1 MAATLTAGAPAR
13 PRKLLASRKTR
24 LGILYALPVVVYLL
38 VLFVYPIFSTL
49 LLSLKDAD
57 GSFTLHW
64 YADALTGV
72 NLSVLITTLRI
83 SAETAVL
90 SLVFGFILAQAITRL
105 KPILAGLAMLIV
117 VVPHFISAL
126 VRTYGW
132 IIMLG
137 DKGMVN
143 ETLTWAPGAP
153 YQLLYN
159 ELGVVIGTTSMMLPY
174 TVLLLYG
181 VMRGVD
187 RRLLAAASS
196 MGAGRVTIFRR
207 VYLPLVAP
215 GLASAG
221 LLSFILSLGY
231 YITPAL
237 MGGPNQTMIATL
249 INQQVTKEN
258 QWNGAAAQGVILLLL
273 TFAGTCVCSPR
284 HAHGPRRRDGRAAPP
299 SPPSASPA
307 RTRTSSWSSPYSPYS
322 PYNPYS
328 PHSPYSPY
336 PTRLSPRPP
345 ARPCRRSCPGSCR
358 RAAAPRCGHRP
369 GDWRGSLPR
378 GPRCHRTR
386 WARRWCVRGRCSSTV
401 PSCGVPTGTS
411 FCVPWSRWRPMR
423 RPPVP

>member
-1 MAATLTAGAPAR
+1 MAALTATAPAR

-24 LGILYALPVVVYLL
+24 VGILYALPIVIYLL
-38 VLFVYPIFSTL
+38 VLFVYPIFTTL
-49 LLSLKDAD
+49 FLSLKNAD
-57 GSFTLHW
+57 GSLTMHW
-64 YADALTGV
+64 YAEALTGV

-83 SAETAVL
+83 SAETALL
-90 SLVFGFILAQAITRL
+90 SLVFGFLLANAISRL
-105 KPILAGLAMLIV
+105 KPVWAALAMLVV

-132 IIMLG
+132 IILLG
-137 DKGMVN
+137 DKGLVN
-143 ETLTWAPGAP
+143 ETLAGLSVPGAP
-153 YQLLYN
+153 FQLLYN

-207 VYLPLVAP
+207 IYLPLVAP

-273 TFAGTCVCSPR
+273 TFAGLLLVKLVSSLGASR
-284 HAHGPRRRDGRAAPP
+284 KKR
-299 SPPSASPA
+299 SAS
-307 RTRTSSWSSPYSPYS
+307 
-322 PYNPYS
+322 
-328 PHSPYSPY
+328 
-336 PTRLSPRPP
+336 
-345 ARPCRRSCPGSCR
+345 
-358 RAAAPRCGHRP
+358 
-369 GDWRGSLPR
+369 
-378 GPRCHRTR
+378 
-386 WARRWCVRGRCSSTV
+386 
-401 PSCGVPTGTS
+401 
-411 FCVPWSRWRPMR
+411 
-423 RPPVP
+423 

>member
-1 MAATLTAGAPAR
+1 MAATLAGAPAR

-49 LLSLKDAD
+49 LLSLKNTD

-105 KPILAGLAMLIV
+105 KPLWAGLAMLIV
-117 VVPHFISAL
+117 VVPHFVSAL

-137 DKGMVN
+137 DKGLVN
-143 ETLTWAPGAP
+143 ESVPGGP

-273 TFAGTCVCSPR
+273 TFAGLLLVKLVTSLGASR
-284 HAHGPRRRDGRAAPP
+284 KKR
-299 SPPSASPA
+299 SAS
-307 RTRTSSWSSPYSPYS
+307 
-322 PYNPYS
+322 
-328 PHSPYSPY
+328 
-336 PTRLSPRPP
+336 
-345 ARPCRRSCPGSCR
+345 
-358 RAAAPRCGHRP
+358 
-369 GDWRGSLPR
+369 
-378 GPRCHRTR
+378 
-386 WARRWCVRGRCSSTV
+386 
-401 PSCGVPTGTS
+401 
-411 FCVPWSRWRPMR
+411 
-423 RPPVP
+423 

>member
-1 MAATLTAGAPAR
+1 MAALTATAPAR

-24 LGILYALPVVVYLL
+24 VGILYALPVVVYLL

-49 LLSLKDAD
+49 FLSLKNAD
-57 GSFTLHW
+57 GSLTLHW
-64 YADALTGV
+64 YAEALTGV
-72 NLSVLITTLRI
+72 NLSVLFTTLRI
-83 SAETAVL
+83 SAETALL
-90 SLVFGFILAQAITRL
+90 SLVFGFLLANAISRL
-105 KPILAGLAMLIV
+105 KPMWAALAMLIV

-132 IIMLG
+132 IILLG
-137 DKGMVN
+137 DKGLVN
-143 ETLTWAPGAP
+143 ETLAALSVPGTP
-153 YQLLYN
+153 HQLLYN

-187 RRLLAAASS
+187 RRLLAAAAS

-258 QWNGAAAQGVILLLL
+258 QWNQAAAQGVILLLL
-273 TFAGTCVCSPR
+273 TLAGLLLVKLVSSLGASR
-284 HAHGPRRRDGRAAPP
+284 KKR
-299 SPPSASPA
+299 SAS
-307 RTRTSSWSSPYSPYS
+307 
-322 PYNPYS
+322 
-328 PHSPYSPY
+328 
-336 PTRLSPRPP
+336 
-345 ARPCRRSCPGSCR
+345 
-358 RAAAPRCGHRP
+358 
-369 GDWRGSLPR
+369 
-378 GPRCHRTR
+378 
-386 WARRWCVRGRCSSTV
+386 
-401 PSCGVPTGTS
+401 
-411 FCVPWSRWRPMR
+411 
-423 RPPVP
+423 

>member
-1 MAATLTAGAPAR
+1 MAALTAAPAR

-24 LGILYALPVVVYLL
+24 VGILYALPVVVYLL
-38 VLFVYPIFSTL
+38 VLFVYPIISTL
-49 LLSLKDAD
+49 FLSLKNAD
-57 GSFTLHW
+57 GSLTLHW
-64 YADALTGV
+64 YVDALTGV

-83 SAETAVL
+83 SAETALL
-90 SLVFGFILAQAITRL
+90 SLVFGFILANAISRL
-105 KPILAGLAMLIV
+105 RPLWAGLAMLIV

-132 IIMLG
+132 IILLG
-137 DKGMVN
+137 DKGLVN
-143 ETLTWAPGAP
+143 ETLAWAPGAP

-187 RRLLAAASS
+187 RGLLAAAAS

-258 QWNGAAAQGVILLLL
+258 QWNGAAAQGVLLLLL
-273 TFAGTCVCSPR
+273 TLAGLLLVKLVSSLGASAKKR
-284 HAHGPRRRDGRAAPP
+284 
-299 SPPSASPA
+299 SAS
-307 RTRTSSWSSPYSPYS
+307 
-322 PYNPYS
+322 
-328 PHSPYSPY
+328 
-336 PTRLSPRPP
+336 
-345 ARPCRRSCPGSCR
+345 
-358 RAAAPRCGHRP
+358 
-369 GDWRGSLPR
+369 
-378 GPRCHRTR
+378 
-386 WARRWCVRGRCSSTV
+386 
-401 PSCGVPTGTS
+401 
-411 FCVPWSRWRPMR
+411 
-423 RPPVP
+423 

>member
-1 MAATLTAGAPAR
+1 MAATLAGVPAR

-24 LGILYALPVVVYLL
+24 VGVLYALPVVIYLL
-38 VLFVYPIFSTL
+38 VLFIYPIFTTL
-49 LLSLKDAD
+49 LLSLKNTD
-57 GSFTLHW
+57 GSLTLHW
-64 YADALTGV
+64 YADALTGI

-83 SAETAVL
+83 SAETAL
-90 SLVFGFILAQAITRL
+90 FSLVFGFVLANAISRL
-105 KPILAGLAMLIV
+105 KPLWAALAMLVV

-137 DKGMVN
+137 DKGLVN
-143 ETLTWAPGAP
+143 ETLGAMSAPGAP

-181 VMRGVD
+181 VMKGVD

-207 VYLPLVAP
+207 IYLPLVAP

-273 TFAGTCVCSPR
+273 TFTGLLLVKLVSSLGTSR
-284 HAHGPRRRDGRAAPP
+284 KKR
-299 SPPSASPA
+299 SAS
-307 RTRTSSWSSPYSPYS
+307 
-322 PYNPYS
+322 
-328 PHSPYSPY
+328 
-336 PTRLSPRPP
+336 
-345 ARPCRRSCPGSCR
+345 
-358 RAAAPRCGHRP
+358 
-369 GDWRGSLPR
+369 
-378 GPRCHRTR
+378 
-386 WARRWCVRGRCSSTV
+386 
-401 PSCGVPTGTS
+401 
-411 FCVPWSRWRPMR
+411 
-423 RPPVP
+423 

>member
-13 PRKLLASRKTR
+13 PRRLLASRRTR
-24 LGILYALPVVVYLL
+24 VGILYALPVVVYLL

-72 NLSVLITTLRI
+72 NLSVLFTTLRI

-105 KPILAGLAMLIV
+105 KPILAGLAMLVV
-117 VVPHFISAL
+117 VVPHFVSAL

-137 DKGMVN
+137 DKGLVN
-143 ETLTWAPGAP
+143 ESLPGGP

-187 RRLLAAASS
+187 RRLLAAAAS

-258 QWNGAAAQGVILLLL
+258 QWNGAAAQGVILLVLTLAGLL
-273 TFAGTCVCSPR
+273 LVKAVSSLGAS
-284 HAHGPRRRDGRAAPP
+284 RRRR
-299 SPPSASPA
+299 
-307 RTRTSSWSSPYSPYS
+307 
-322 PYNPYS
+322 N
-328 PHSPYSPY
+328 
-336 PTRLSPRPP
+336 
-345 ARPCRRSCPGSCR
+345 GS
-358 RAAAPRCGHRP
+358 
-369 GDWRGSLPR
+369 
-378 GPRCHRTR
+378 
-386 WARRWCVRGRCSSTV
+386 
-401 PSCGVPTGTS
+401 
-411 FCVPWSRWRPMR
+411 
-423 RPPVP
+423 